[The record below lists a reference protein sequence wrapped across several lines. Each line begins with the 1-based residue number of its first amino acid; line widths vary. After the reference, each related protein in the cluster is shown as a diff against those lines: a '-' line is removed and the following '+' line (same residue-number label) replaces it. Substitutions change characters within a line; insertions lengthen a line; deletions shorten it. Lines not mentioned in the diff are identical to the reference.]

1 MKNIFSLR
9 MSIFNKSWNNGEI
22 LKGQSQFF
30 KKILRQMKLHRWI
43 SVVYLVSIAHKVMEK
58 FIEDLINKEL
68 RV

>member
-22 LKGQSQFF
+22 LKGQSQFL

-43 SVVYLVSIAHKVMEK
+43 SVVYLVSITHKVMEK